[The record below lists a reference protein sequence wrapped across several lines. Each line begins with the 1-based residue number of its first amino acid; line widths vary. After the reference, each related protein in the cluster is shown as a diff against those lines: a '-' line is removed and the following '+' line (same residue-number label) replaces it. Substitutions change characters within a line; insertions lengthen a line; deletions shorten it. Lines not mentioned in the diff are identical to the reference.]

1 MNGPAL
7 DSAVG
12 NGMVVVGLEE
22 RRRRFGRFMGL
33 RGCESPNDDC
43 DGIGNGE
50 REGGE
55 REQRAMEMWVA
66 EEMRRRRDK
75 EERELMGRGKGC
87 W

>member
-1 MNGPAL
+1 MSGYT
-7 DSAVG
+7 AVG
-12 NGMVVVGLEE
+12 NGKVGLEE

-33 RGCESPNDDC
+33 RGCESPNGDGC
-43 DGIGNGE
+43 DGDGG
-50 REGGE
+50 REGGAE

-66 EEMRRRRDK
+66 EEMKRRRDK